1 MRETLF
7 ILTLLVSGL
16 SATANA
22 QVTAVMQ
29 ARVNIVSGASLTSV
43 AESITDL
50 SSADFS
56 MKGEINAGSFFLT
69 AAPGTDISVSIT
81 HQTDLQ
87 NKDGQMIEMDALNVT
102 RSVSESG
109 EQHISLN
116 GTVKNKE
123 NLNGEYKGAVTAVI
137 EYL

>member
-7 ILTLLVSGL
+7 ILTLLFSGFFA
-16 SATANA
+16 SANA

-29 ARVNIVSGASLTSV
+29 VRVNIVSGASLTSV
-43 AESITDL
+43 EESVTDL

-56 MKGEINAGSFFLT
+56 MMGEINAGSFSLT
-69 AAPGTDISVSIT
+69 AAPDTDISVSVS
-81 HQTDLQ
+81 QQPALQ
-87 NKDGQMIEMDALNVT
+87 NEDGQMIEMDPLKVT
-102 RSVSESG
+102 RSISESG
-109 EQHISLN
+109 KQHISLN